1 MNFFLIKF
9 LFRLLGSCR
18 ITKRNHTQG
27 HYIPRKLRIFTNN
40 PDTRMFGISDSLII
54 LPYLLSVVCVLF
66 AAWFGF
72 KYWNKDD
79 EKDKTR

>member
-1 MNFFLIKF
+1 
-9 LFRLLGSCR
+9 
-18 ITKRNHTQG
+18 
-27 HYIPRKLRIFTNN
+27 
-40 PDTRMFGISDSLII
+40 MFGISDSLII
-54 LPYLLSVVCVLF
+54 LPYLLLVVCVLF

>member
-1 MNFFLIKF
+1 MAFLKAASDKTRQLFYFYSFPSKF
-9 LFRLLGSCR
+9 WGIGYDMGNVDANES
-18 ITKRNHTQG
+18 
-27 HYIPRKLRIFTNN
+27 
-40 PDTRMFGISDSLII
+40 DSRMFGISDSLII

>member
-1 MNFFLIKF
+1 
-9 LFRLLGSCR
+9 
-18 ITKRNHTQG
+18 
-27 HYIPRKLRIFTNN
+27 
-40 PDTRMFGISDSLII
+40 MFGFSDSLII
-54 LPYLLSVVCVLF
+54 LRFLFSVVFVLF